1 MSGHD
6 AASRSGP
13 GGTAPDRRAPGGGV
27 PAGATAEPDT
37 GEPADLE
44 PAASEPRE
52 TKDRLIEAISAHG
65 PITARQLAERF
76 GLTSAAV
83 RRHLS
88 VLEASGT
95 IAEHEVA
102 VAQRGRGRPS
112 KAFVLSKSAH
122 ESLPGGYDELAV
134 MAIRELERLG
144 GAEAIDELADKR
156 VADWE
161 ANVARRVDELES
173 RGEVV
178 TVARRL
184 EVLADLLTERGYATT
199 VRPLN
204 VRLPAAA
211 TSQAASATTRTSRST
226 HRTLVTAQLCHGH
239 CPVLDVAADHPEL
252 CEAETRVISRIVGA
266 PIQRL
271 ATLAQGA
278 HVCTTHIPLTEG
290 RTP

>member
-6 AASRSGP
+6 AAGRS
-13 GGTAPDRRAPGGGV
+13 APARSAPE
-27 PAGATAEPDT
+27 GAAEPVAVD
-37 GEPADLE
+37 PAAVE

-52 TKDRLIEAISAHG
+52 TKDRLIEAISTHG

-102 VAQRGRGRPS
+102 VTQRGRGRPS

-144 GAEAIDELADKR
+144 GTEAIDELADKR

-161 ANVARRVDELES
+161 TAVARRVDELEG

-204 VRLPAAA
+204 VQLPAAA
-211 TSQAASATTRTSRST
+211 TTSQAAPATTRSPRDSR
-226 HRTLVTAQLCHGH
+226 RTLVTAQLCHGH
-239 CPVLDVAADHPEL
+239 CPVLDVAAEHPEL

>member
-1 MSGHD
+1 MTGHVT
-6 AASRSGP
+6 AGRSAS
-13 GGTAPDRRAPGGGV
+13 DD
-27 PAGATAEPDT
+27 AGA
-37 GEPADLE
+37 E

-134 MAIRELERLG
+134 LAIRELERRG
-144 GAEAIDELADKR
+144 GVEAIDELADKR

-161 ANVARRVDELES
+161 SAVARRVDELES

-184 EVLADLLTERGYATT
+184 EVLADLLTDRGYATT

-204 VRLPAAA
+204 VQLPATAT
-211 TSQAASATTRTSRST
+211 TSQAASATTRTPRST
-226 HRTLVTAQLCHGH
+226 GRTLVTAQLCHGH
-239 CPVLDVAADHPEL
+239 CPVLDIAAEHPEL